1 MAHDSVSPPLIW
13 EYTESSIL
21 DQMTHPN
28 SNPVDVEI
36 DDEWIDRHLDKFTAK
51 SISERACLGDFALV
65 EELMQELDRSGGK
78 KLDFIEVIPNLM
90 MSSTCEKTKRTLIH
104 WAALHNKPSILTWI
118 LFESGGTK
126 FCYPGS
132 FLNGQDIYGYTAL
145 HLAVEANHVEMV
157 KILLTHTHSD
167 VSIAAQN
174 MRACGQNKS
183 QSNGLTPLH
192 FAARNGSLP
201 IVKMLLESKENNL
214 LAMSAKS
221 TSLKTV
227 LHYAAEGGNWQVVR
241 YLLEL
246 LNKNGMGEIVNQ
258 CDVFR
263 QTPLYLAALNGNV
276 EILEIFLRE
285 GQCLNINTVTWE
297 GMTALDVAKRKENL
311 RKENIRKEIKELDNL
326 KKSAY
331 LQLMEETKQKH
342 QRIVDM
348 LESYDVNWLQA
359 ERQKY
364 ANAANCLLVG
374 AALVAGVTYAGWLQ
388 PPLGFTQYYAFPTSD
403 PAAPPGTFESYVGVE
418 QHSEIQMFWF
428 FNSMSFF
435 CSVATFIIGAD
446 AGIPDKCS
454 SLRDEVVQLRNSVVR
469 ASFVLSVAILFVI
482 GAFASAGIL
491 VLPPIQKQRAP
502 MYVTIAVG
510 VTLCLFLL
518 TKFIRKL
525 KRWFL
530 SPSLKYK
537 REAQPSGGCSN
548 VGFTADGNI
557 QGNVGLKS
565 PDPSVGNAKLLDDHQ
580 NAPSSHQH
588 SEHKPLEEQ
597 RHDGLHMASRPGIG
611 SSVQRP
617 FQGQLQAAKDF
628 GIQGSSFQRPFQGQ
642 LQDFGIG
649 SSVQRP
655 SQGQLQIA
663 KDLGIQGISVQR
675 SFQGQ
680 LQAAKDFGIQGSSFQ
695 RTFQGQLQAEKDF
708 GIGSS
713 VQRPF
718 QRQLQAAK
726 DSEHSVERRLRT
738 FLLRSD
744 RDSIDRVVELRPC
757 EEQLRDCSRPESFS
771 PVESP

>member
-1 MAHDSVSPPLIW
+1 MEFSRRLKPLTLPTVQKTLGIKIVDEADSDSLNHPKRLRSSFFYTGPLF
-13 EYTESSIL
+13 
-21 DQMTHPN
+21 N
-28 SNPVDVEI
+28 SKPFVVKI
-36 DDEWIDRHLDKFTAK
+36 DDDWINRHLEGFTAK
-51 SISERACLGDFALV
+51 SVSDRASLGDFV
-65 EELMQELDRSGGK
+65 HIEKLMRELDRSGGK
-78 KLDFIEVIPNLM
+78 KLDIIEVMSNLI
-90 MSSTCEKTKRTLIH
+90 MSSTCEKTKRTLLH
-104 WAALHNKPSILTWI
+104 WAALHNKPSIMTWI

-145 HLAVEANHVEMV
+145 HLAVEANNVEMV
-157 KILLTHTHSD
+157 RILLKHTDTD

-183 QSNGLTPLH
+183 RSNGLTPLH

-201 IVKMLLESKENNL
+201 IVKMLLESKEDNT

-227 LHYAAEGGNWQVVR
+227 LHYAAEGGKWPVVR

-246 LNKNGMGEIVNQ
+246 LNMNGMGEIVNQ

-276 EILEIFLRE
+276 EILEILLRE

-297 GMTALDVAKRKENL
+297 GMTALDVAKRNENLRKENL
-311 RKENIRKEIKELDNL
+311 RKEMRGLDNL

-331 LQLMEETKQKH
+331 LQLMEETEQKH

-374 AALVAGVTYAGWLQ
+374 AALIAGVTYAGWLQ
-388 PPLGFTQYYAFPTSD
+388 PPLGFTQYYEFPTSD

-454 SLRDEVVQLRNSVVR
+454 SLREEVVQLRNSVVR

-502 MYVTIAVG
+502 MYVTVAVG

-518 TKFIRKL
+518 TKFMRKL

-548 VGFTADGNI
+548 VGFTDGNI

-565 PDPSVGNAKLLDDHQ
+565 SDLSVANAIVLDEQ
-580 NAPSSHQH
+580 RSGQ
-588 SEHKPLEEQ
+588 EPLEEQ
-597 RHDGLHMASRPGIG
+597 RYAPDNVGR
-611 SSVQRP
+611 SVQKR
-617 FQGQLQAAKDF
+617 
-628 GIQGSSFQRPFQGQ
+628 
-642 LQDFGIG
+642 
-649 SSVQRP
+649 
-655 SQGQLQIA
+655 
-663 KDLGIQGISVQR
+663 
-675 SFQGQ
+675 
-680 LQAAKDFGIQGSSFQ
+680 
-695 RTFQGQLQAEKDF
+695 
-708 GIGSS
+708 
-713 VQRPF
+713 
-718 QRQLQAAK
+718 
-726 DSEHSVERRLRT
+726 
-738 FLLRSD
+738 
-744 RDSIDRVVELRPC
+744 RDSGNYGSWLLQSVELRPN
-757 EEQLRDCSRPESFS
+757 EEQVGGCSYDPEL
-771 PVESP
+771 EDD